1 MYRRIARLWR
11 ALVTGSTFQLIFA
24 LIVGL
29 ATVLSLAP
37 VASAGHE
44 SLYDRATHSHPDHPG
59 KGNGK
64 GNGNGK
70 GPKNKTPAIVT
81 TSGPLKGFVNGTTG
95 EFLGIPYAAPPVGD
109 LRWTPPQPYGQFK
122 GLFDASSFGSQCTQP
137 DGSGSENC
145 LFLNIYVPNFK
156 KNSDKHR
163 GSAMPVMFW
172 IHGGGLTSGA
182 GSDYDPTPL
191 LARGNVIVVTINY
204 RLGYLGFFAESSL
217 DSEGHDAGNYGL
229 MDQQFAMQWVKD
241 NIAAFGG
248 DPSNVTIFGES
259 AGGHSVYCNLASP
272 TAAGLFSHAI
282 AESGSYLIFD
292 TFIQPIVPLSVGEST
307 GNGLVP
313 GGDTVASG
321 FGCSDAACLR
331 GLSNTALVGVEPGT
345 LYAFVDGTLLTQTPA
360 AAFAS
365 GSFNQVPVIAGTN
378 HDEWNIFVAE
388 QYDAVGNPILTMAE
402 YDAATLAL
410 YGPALGP
417 IVEAVY
423 PYVAPGGQVL
433 GESGTD
439 GIFAC
444 SARNGDK
451 LLSQF
456 TTTYA
461 YEFNDENA
469 PPVPPIPGLTFPLGA
484 FHGAELQYLF
494 DVGFF
499 FELNPAQLELSSAM
513 VGYWTNFAA
522 SGNPNGGSLP
532 TWSPYDPTADE
543 FQSLIPPTP
552 TVESN
557 FNTDHLCDAFWNL
570 IP

>member
-1 MYRRIARLWR
+1 MYRRIARFWR
-11 ALVTGSTFQLIFA
+11 AVVAGSNFQLVFA

-29 ATVLSLAP
+29 ATIVSLAP
-37 VASAGHE
+37 VANAGHE
-44 SLYDRATHSHPDHPG
+44 SMYERATHSHPQDPG
-59 KGNGK
+59 K
-64 GNGNGK
+64 GNGK

-81 TSGPLKGFVNGTTG
+81 QSGPLKGFMNGTTG

-109 LRWTPPQPYGQFK
+109 LRWKPPQPYGPFN
-122 GLFDASSFGSQCTQP
+122 GLFDATSFGSQCTQP
-137 DGSGSENC
+137 DGSGSEDC
-145 LFLNIYVPNFK
+145 LFLNVYVPNFK
-156 KNSDKHR
+156 KNSTKHR
-163 GSAMPVMFW
+163 RHHRGEAMPVMLW
-172 IHGGGLTSGA
+172 IHGGGLVSGA

-191 LARGNVIVVTINY
+191 LAPADVIVVTINY

-229 MDQQFAMQWVKD
+229 MDQQFAMQWVQD

-272 TAAGLFSHAI
+272 TAAGLFSQAI

-292 TFIQPIVPLSVGEST
+292 TFIQPIVSLAVGEST
-307 GNGLVP
+307 GSGLVP
-313 GGDTVASG
+313 GGDSVASG
-321 FGCSDAACLR
+321 FGCSTAACLR
-331 GLSNTALVGVEPGT
+331 GISNTALVGVEPGT

-365 GSFNQVPVIAGTN
+365 GNFNQVPVIAGTN
-378 HDEWNIFVAE
+378 HDEWRIFVAE
-388 QYDAVGNPILTMAE
+388 QYDATGNPILTMAE

-410 YGPALGP
+410 WGPLLGP
-417 IVEAVY
+417 IVEVVY
-423 PYVAPGGQVL
+423 PYVPPGGQVL
-433 GESGTD
+433 GASGTD

-461 YEFNDENA
+461 YEFNDEFA
-469 PPVPPIPGLTFPLGA
+469 PPQPTPAGLSFPLGA
-484 FHGAELQYLF
+484 FHGAEVQYLF

-499 FELNPAQLELSSAM
+499 FEFTPAQMALSQAM
-513 VGYWTNFAA
+513 VDYWTNFAV

-532 TWSPYDPTADE
+532 TWSPYSASVDE

-552 TVESN
+552 TVEST
-557 FNTDHLCDAFWNL
+557 FNTDHLCDGFWNM

>member
-1 MYRRIARLWR
+1 
-11 ALVTGSTFQLIFA
+11 
-24 LIVGL
+24 
-29 ATVLSLAP
+29 
-37 VASAGHE
+37 
-44 SLYDRATHSHPDHPG
+44 
-59 KGNGK
+59 
-64 GNGNGK
+64 
-70 GPKNKTPAIVT
+70 
-81 TSGPLKGFVNGTTG
+81 
-95 EFLGIPYAAPPVGD
+95 
-109 LRWTPPQPYGQFK
+109 
-122 GLFDASSFGSQCTQP
+122 
-137 DGSGSENC
+137 
-145 LFLNIYVPNFK
+145 
-156 KNSDKHR
+156 
-163 GSAMPVMFW
+163 MFW
-172 IHGGGLTSGA
+172 IHGGGLTGGA
-182 GSDYDPTPL
+182 GSDYDLTPL
-191 LARGNVIVVTINY
+191 LAPGNVIVVTINY

-229 MDQQFAMQWVKD
+229 MDQQFAMQWVQN

-292 TFIQPIVPLSVGEST
+292 TFIQPIVPLAVGEST

-313 GGDTVASG
+313 GGDSVASG
-321 FGCSDAACLR
+321 FGCSTAACLR

-345 LYAFVDGTLLTQTPA
+345 LYAFVDGTLLTQTPE

-365 GSFNQVPVIAGTN
+365 GEFNQVPVIAGTN
-378 HDEWNIFVAE
+378 HDEWRIFVAD
-388 QYDAVGNPILTMAE
+388 QYDFAGNPILTE
-402 YDAATLAL
+402 PHYEAATLAL

-417 IVEAVY
+417 VVLFLY
-423 PYVAPGGQVL
+423 PFAAFPSGGVAL
-433 GESGTD
+433 GASGTD

-451 LLSQF
+451 LLSSF
-456 TTTYA
+456 TTTFA

-484 FHGAELQYLF
+484 FHGAEVQYLF

-499 FELNPAQLELSSAM
+499 FEFTPAQKELSQAM
-513 VGYWTNFAA
+513 VDYWTNFAV
-522 SGNPNGGSLP
+522 SGDPNGGSLP
-532 TWSPYDPTADE
+532 TWTPYSSAADQ

-552 TVESN
+552 VTEPSGS